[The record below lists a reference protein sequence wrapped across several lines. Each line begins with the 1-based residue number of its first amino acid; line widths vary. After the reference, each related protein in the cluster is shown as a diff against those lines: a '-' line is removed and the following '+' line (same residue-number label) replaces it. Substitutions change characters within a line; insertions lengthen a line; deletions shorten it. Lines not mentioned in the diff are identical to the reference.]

1 MSALSKWKDLSIR
14 NKLNTVTGALVVGV
28 VAITVLIFVTFGRL
42 ATINDHGVEW
52 NHHLRDVQ
60 SAALTA
66 KAIANDERGF
76 LITGDPEFPEE
87 MKERTKKLQATVNSM
102 TSDAPDEASR
112 QKSEQLGQALAAW
125 SASLEKEIELYSSDK
140 DAAIKMSIEETRPLR
155 KEYEK
160 LFKEDIA
167 GLEKLIDEEMNM
179 SSIIRTAEIE
189 FVVIVLAVVGFVGGL
204 NTVLARSIGT
214 RTKALKRKVGML
226 EKGNLTVDFIPL
238 NHDEIGTVTDSLRSF
253 VDRLSSEMR
262 TLGAT
267 AEKVDNVATTIAGDA
282 VQLAETATRI
292 DSETQVLTDDSVNVG
307 GHISSVVTST
317 DQMNAAIGEIA
328 QTASIAAGT
337 VSEAVSQASMTQ
349 QTINELGESS
359 AKIGEVVSTIT
370 AIAEQTNLLA
380 LNATIE
386 AARAGEAGAGF
397 AVVAHEVKE
406 LAEETA
412 RATEIISGRVEAIQ
426 ASTGEASTAIEQIS
440 QVIGRINDAQT
451 TIASAVEE
459 QAATTNEMTRSM
471 DQASSVSTHM
481 AKSIESVGATT
492 VINRENVQHA
502 ATTANELEGLS
513 KQLRSIIAGYTV

>member
-14 NKLNTVTGALVVGV
+14 NKLNTVTGALVLGM
-28 VAITVLIFVTFGRL
+28 AIVTVLIFVTFARL
-42 ATINDHGVEW
+42 ATINSHGVEW

-60 SAALTA
+60 SAGLLA
-66 KAIANDERGF
+66 KSIANDERGY
-76 LITGDPEFPEE
+76 LLTGDSEFTDEID
-87 MKERTKKLQATVNSM
+87 ERKVALRKLIGGLA
-102 TSDAPDEASR
+102 DGAPDEASKVKA
-112 QKSEQLGQALAAW
+112 QQLNTAVEKWLSSIEQELTLYETDKQAAVT
-125 SASLEKEIELYSSDK
+125 
-140 DAAIKMSIEETRPLR
+140 MSIEQTRPLR
-155 KEYEK
+155 KEYEQ
-160 LFKEDIA
+160 LIAEDVD
-167 GLEKLIDEEMNM
+167 GLVKLIDEEMDL

-189 FVVIVLAVVGFVGGL
+189 FVVIIVLVVGFVGGL

-226 EKGNLTVDFIPL
+226 EEGDLTVNFVPL

-267 AEKVDNVATTIAGDA
+267 AENVDNVASTIASDA
-282 VQLAETATRI
+282 VQLADTAAKI

-328 QTASIAAGT
+328 QTASLAAGT
-337 VSEAVSQASMTQ
+337 VSEAVTQASMTQ

-386 AARAGEAGAGF
+386 AARAGAAGAGF

-459 QAATTNEMTRSM
+459 QAATTGEMTRSM
-471 DQASSVSTHM
+471 EQASGVSTHM

-492 VINRENVQHA
+492 VINRENVQHS

-513 KQLRSIIAGYTV
+513 KQLRAIIAGYKV